1 MPHIN
6 IAEYPDRLDPSA
18 PFENAA
24 AWVEFVQIGVGI
36 PGKVVVRVYKNYEAG
51 MSGGAPAGF
60 FEFNTGVG
68 GFPTL
73 AELISTRPAF
83 AQAYQ
88 TLTQELAVVAADHIE
103 GATIVTE

>member
-1 MPHIN
+1 MPHIQ
-6 IAEYPDRLDPSA
+6 IAEYPDRLDPST
-18 PFENAA
+18 PFTNAA

-36 PGKVVVRVYKNYEAG
+36 PGKVTVRVYKNYEAG
-51 MSGGAPAGF
+51 MSGGEPAGYF
-60 FEFNTGVG
+60 DFNTGVN

-73 AELISTRPAF
+73 AELIAQRPAF

-88 TLTQELAVVAADHIE
+88 TLTQELAVVAADHID